1 MRLSSLAGLML
12 LLAGLAQAQN
22 PTPFDCQFSGTLTA
36 ASPTSAAYFNKGP
49 TAPCVSFRVTYYTT
63 NASGVSLSLQGTGSL
78 PNGNPDTAHW
88 TNLTAQTGSSNPAIG
103 TVSGSISAAYDYYPW
118 IQLTAG
124 TLTGTNATLTYTTL
138 AYKGDSAK
146 LNGGGS
152 ITGGPFTSGDVV
164 TGAGGQAIQDSG
176 TLLSSLIVN
185 PMTAVGDMIAGGT
198 SPAGVPTRVPPNV
211 SLVPRVLTQSGDG
224 TNAGQP
230 TWSVIASGLIY
241 YATDTA
247 SDIATDLQ
255 YTSATFSPKTTL
267 GPYALSVGTTNLQT
281 WATNSGAPGASFI
294 PAGIYVVHL
303 HYSRSPAPIGTIQLQ
318 AVINEVSSTGVFIAN
333 IGTTE
338 LSPVIN
344 PQGGEQE
351 DDLAYADS
359 NTYTFAST
367 SSRVSVIVQ
376 AVSTSA
382 TPTVSLYVGGT
393 ADAHIELP
401 SPGGGGSGSTTAYT
415 TVTYSATPT
424 FTVTPSTAV
433 QDFQITLTGA
443 VTSSTLATG
452 SATNGQDIAF
462 IICQDGT
469 GGWTFSWPPNVY
481 NASLIDPTASA
492 CTRQVFRWSGS
503 QAIAVAPAISD
514 AAGVKILTPSGAITF
529 PTPPVTLASSTSAT
543 TVNGASCALGGSCTA
558 NWISGSISNL
568 HIAQFTGTSG
578 EIQDG
583 GVLGSAA
590 SHAATD
596 FQAAGSYVAGASALT
611 TQYNI
616 PIVSGTPGTLMQG
629 GLFNPSGGVLA
640 PMAADSTTAIQLCR
654 HNGITCDVTYDSTN
668 GQRRHRDDA
677 IDQFGCV

>member
-281 WATNSGAPGASFI
+281 WVTNSGSPGASFI

-401 SPGGGGSGSTTAYT
+401 SPGGGGSGSTT
-415 TVTYSATPT
+415 
-424 FTVTPSTAV
+424 
-433 QDFQITLTGA
+433 
-443 VTSSTLATG
+443 
-452 SATNGQDIAF
+452 
-462 IICQDGT
+462 
-469 GGWTFSWPPNVY
+469 
-481 NASLIDPTASA
+481 
-492 CTRQVFRWSGS
+492 
-503 QAIAVAPAISD
+503 
-514 AAGVKILTPSGAITF
+514 
-529 PTPPVTLASSTSAT
+529 
-543 TVNGASCALGGSCTA
+543 VNGASCALNGSCK
-558 NWISGSISNL
+558 SP
-568 HIAQFTGTSG
+568 TG
-578 EIQDG
+578 
-583 GVLGSAA
+583 
-590 SHAATD
+590 
-596 FQAAGSYVAGASALT
+596 FQA
-611 TQYNI
+611 
-616 PIVSGTPGTLMQG
+616 
-629 GLFNPSGGVLA
+629 
-640 PMAADSTTAIQLCR
+640 R
-654 HNGITCDVTYDSTN
+654 
-668 GQRRHRDDA
+668 
-677 IDQFGCV
+677 

>member
-338 LSPVIN
+338 LSPIIN

-401 SPGGGGSGSTTAYT
+401 SPGGGGSGSTT
-415 TVTYSATPT
+415 
-424 FTVTPSTAV
+424 
-433 QDFQITLTGA
+433 
-443 VTSSTLATG
+443 
-452 SATNGQDIAF
+452 
-462 IICQDGT
+462 
-469 GGWTFSWPPNVY
+469 
-481 NASLIDPTASA
+481 
-492 CTRQVFRWSGS
+492 
-503 QAIAVAPAISD
+503 
-514 AAGVKILTPSGAITF
+514 
-529 PTPPVTLASSTSAT
+529 
-543 TVNGASCALGGSCTA
+543 VNGASCALNGSCNA

-654 HNGITCDVTYDSTN
+654 HNGTTCDVTYDSTN
-668 GQRRHRDDA
+668 GNFGLGTTGPNAKLQVKTD
-677 IDQFGCV
+677 IDR